1 MLSRLIVDQVAIY
14 LGWKIAKK
22 TSIIKPEDM
31 DFQTGIAEVEAH
43 ERSLEFKAPASRYE
57 K

>member
-1 MLSRLIVDQVAIY
+1 MAIY
-14 LGWKIAKK
+14 FGWKIVKRTSFIKAK
-22 TSIIKPEDM
+22 DM

-43 ERSLEFKAPASRYE
+43 ERSLDYKPPASRYE